1 MLRGLGD
8 LEAGGTGGMPGEW
21 KVEGT
26 GSACLPVS
34 NLSLT
39 LEVLLQN
46 PTNHSF
52 ENHSREGSG
61 KPLSAFMVFFF

>member
-8 LEAGGTGGMPGEW
+8 LEAGGTGVCLVSG

-34 NLSLT
+34 
-39 LEVLLQN
+39 
-46 PTNHSF
+46 
-52 ENHSREGSG
+52 
-61 KPLSAFMVFFF
+61 